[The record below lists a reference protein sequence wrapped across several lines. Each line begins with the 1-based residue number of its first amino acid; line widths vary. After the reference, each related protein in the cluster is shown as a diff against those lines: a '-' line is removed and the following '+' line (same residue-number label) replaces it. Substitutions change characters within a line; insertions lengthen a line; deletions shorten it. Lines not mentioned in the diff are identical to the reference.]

1 MTNRIDTRLAKA
13 AAAGRPALAPFLTIG
28 FPDVQTSTRIAG
40 ALLDA
45 GADVL
50 ELGVPF
56 SDPLAE
62 GPTIQRSSLHALRQG
77 VTFDTCL
84 DAARDI
90 RRHDDDAA
98 LLLMGYYNP
107 LLKYGLADAAGAAAD
122 AGCDGFI
129 VPDLPAEECG
139 PFADQCRL
147 RGLHLIP
154 LLAPTSTEER
164 IALACEQAGGF
175 IYCVSVTGVTSA
187 RANVHGGTRGLV
199 ERIRRHTD
207 LPILVGFGISKPEHV
222 SEVAQF
228 SEGALVGSALIDTI
242 ESASGDPAVAAAEF
256 ATSLMG
262 NDSPSS
268 SPSTGED

>member
-1 MTNRIDTRLAKA
+1 
-13 AAAGRPALAPFLTIG
+13 
-28 FPDVQTSTRIAG
+28 
-40 ALLDA
+40 
-45 GADVL
+45 
-50 ELGVPF
+50 
-56 SDPLAE
+56 
-62 GPTIQRSSLHALRQG
+62 
-77 VTFDTCL
+77 
-84 DAARDI
+84 
-90 RRHDDDAA
+90 
-98 LLLMGYYNP
+98 MGYYNP
-107 LLKYGLADAAGAAAD
+107 LLKYGLSNAAGAAAD

-256 ATSLMG
+256 AASLRG
-262 NDSPSS
+262 NDR
-268 SPSTGED
+268 